1 MPNQPAPGIAQ
12 GLKLLFR
19 YLWPQRWRWFGLI
32 LLSLL
37 MVAANLLD
45 PLIIKFL
52 IDSVL
57 IPRNRDLLLPV
68 MLAFIAARGSGTVL
82 IYVYGVAYEGFLQ
95 GIIARARNDLFA
107 HIEHKRLEFFRERQV
122 GDLLRSLTE
131 DIRSVR
137 SIAATTE
144 SIGVNVLRALFMFA
158 VVLALSWPLAAV
170 FVISLPLF
178 VWMQGVYRRKLQTQ
192 AALSAS
198 TDVRLL
204 NFLQEQLSNIFLV
217 KIYGQESR
225 QLGREKR
232 IGAAGAEH
240 NTRLTA
246 GVLGTAMLTTGV
258 VAGVS
263 AAVLWI
269 GGYGVLTG
277 FMEVGTLVA
286 VYAYIFQLF
295 GPVAG
300 IAMAPSAMQSSL
312 VSAHRVLDILAAE
325 EEPDRGRKPA
335 APLRGD
341 IRFNNVSFA
350 YPGRPKDWILRSVS
364 LHIRPGE
371 CVAVMGASGSGKT
384 SLALLLLGFYEAQKG
399 EILIDGAPVQSYAKS
414 FLRKHIAVHAQVPL
428 LFPGT
433 VAENIAFAR
442 PDASREEIEAAARRA
457 AIHQATMELPR
468 GYETPIGH
476 GGTKLSEGE
485 IQRVALARTFLRKPD
500 VYIFDEP
507 TSSLDAKNEAGVMR
521 SIRALTKGKTTI
533 VITHHPG
540 ILKYADRVFTLSN
553 GSLTESYPQ

>member
-312 VSAHRVLDILAAE
+312 VSAYRVLDILAAE

-384 SLALLLLGFYEAQKG
+384 SLALLLLGFYEPQKG

-533 VITHHPG
+533 VIAHHPG